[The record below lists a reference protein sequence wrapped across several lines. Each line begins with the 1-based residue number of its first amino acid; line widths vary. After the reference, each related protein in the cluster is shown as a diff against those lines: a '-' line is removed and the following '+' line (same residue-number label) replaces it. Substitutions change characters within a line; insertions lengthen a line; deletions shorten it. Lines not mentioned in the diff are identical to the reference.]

1 MEMKARMHPP
11 RCVFSSHVRDS
22 LHSNNRFVQLTQ
34 FMIASHDIRNIVET
48 VARLPDSYSGQ
59 CEIAANGVSFGV
71 FAQNIVLALTAFHF
85 PPEEA
90 APIMIHLWYSAL
102 IPSSVLAALQSK
114 LLPLIDE
121 VCSQAELKRPE
132 RFFKWVWK
140 TKTSCLQVELLREE
154 WKRLRY
160 TLRFPGRFSASEA
173 TRNRQDVTLPDQRV
187 DALHRYLHAQ
197 PRYWRLCTMKFL
209 RDGILLP
216 FGCSRKE
223 FDTPNP

>member
-11 RCVFSSHVRDS
+11 RCVFSSHVRDC

-59 CEIAANGVSFGV
+59 CEIAANGVSFEV

-85 PPEEA
+85 PPEKA

-132 RFFKWVWK
+132 RFFKWAWK

-173 TRNRQDVTLPDQRV
+173 TRNRQDVTLPDGRV
-187 DALHRYLHAQ
+187 DALHRYLYAQ